1 MPSRKDLKLLE
12 TWRSSS
18 YTKAALPQFE
28 RKLRVIKHARKYEYD
43 NISTTCLLSA
53 GRGRLCGKREEE
65 ERKDERQRSK
75 WSIILRHCLE
85 FYGD

>member
-1 MPSRKDLKLLE
+1 MPSRKEVKLLE

-18 YTKAALPQFE
+18 YTGAALPQFE
-28 RKLRVIKHARKYEYD
+28 RKLRVIKHARKYECD
-43 NISTTCLLSA
+43 NISTACLLST

-75 WSIILRHCLE
+75 WSIVLRYSLE
-85 FYGD
+85 F